1 MSYIYYNPNPK
12 GKDTGDC
19 VVRALTLLFDK
30 NWYDVYTELCSLGF
44 DMCELPSSDRLWGK
58 YLQDRGYKRTPLPD
72 YCPICYTVS
81 DFCRENPQG
90 QYLLALN
97 GHVVYVLNGNYYDSW
112 DSGNKYPL
120 FVWKK
125 KEQKN
130 E

>member
-30 NWYDVYTELCSLGF
+30 NWYDIYTELCSLGF
-44 DMCELPSSDRLWGK
+44 EMCELPSSDRLWGN
-58 YLQDRGYKRTPLPD
+58 YLQKHGYKRTPLPD

-81 DFCRENPQG
+81 DFCRENQRG
-90 QYLLALN
+90 QFLLALN
-97 GHVVYVLNGNYYDSW
+97 GHVVYVLNGDYYDSW
-112 DSGNKYPL
+112 DSGNKCPL

-125 KEQKN
+125 ERN
-130 E
+130 I

>member
-81 DFCRENPQG
+81 DFCRENQQG

-112 DSGNKYPL
+112 DSENKYPL

-125 KEQKN
+125 KEQSN

>member
-30 NWYDVYTELCSLGF
+30 NWYDIYTELCSLGF
-44 DMCELPSSDRLWGK
+44 EMCELPSSDRLWGN
-58 YLQDRGYKRTPLPD
+58 YLQRHGYKRTPLPD

-81 DFCRENPQG
+81 DFCRENQRG
-90 QYLLALN
+90 QFLLALN
-97 GHVVYVLNGNYYDSW
+97 GHVVYVLNGDYYDSW
-112 DSGNKYPL
+112 DSGNKCPL

-125 KEQKN
+125 ERN
-130 E
+130 I

>member
-30 NWYDVYTELCSLGF
+30 NWYDIYTELCSLGF
-44 DMCELPSSDRLWGK
+44 EMCELPSSDRLWGN
-58 YLQDRGYKRTPLPD
+58 YLQKHGYKRTPLPD

-81 DFCRENPQG
+81 DFCRENQRG
-90 QYLLALN
+90 QFLLALN
-97 GHVVYVLNGNYYDSW
+97 GHVVYVLNGYYYDSW
-112 DSGNKYPL
+112 DSGNKCPL

-125 KEQKN
+125 ERN
-130 E
+130 I

>member
-30 NWYDVYTELCSLGF
+30 NWYDIYTELCSLGF
-44 DMCELPSSDRLWGK
+44 EMCELPSSDRLWGN
-58 YLQDRGYKRTPLPD
+58 YLQKHGYKRTPLPD

-81 DFCRENPQG
+81 DFCRENQQG
-90 QYLLALN
+90 QFLLALN
-97 GHVVYVLNGNYYDSW
+97 GHVVYVLNGDYYDSW
-112 DSGNKYPL
+112 DSGNKCPL

-125 KEQKN
+125 ERN
-130 E
+130 I